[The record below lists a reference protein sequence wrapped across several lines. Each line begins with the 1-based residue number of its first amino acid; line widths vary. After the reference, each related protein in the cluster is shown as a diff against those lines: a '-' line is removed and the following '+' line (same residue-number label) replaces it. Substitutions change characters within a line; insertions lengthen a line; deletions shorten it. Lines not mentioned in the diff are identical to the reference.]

1 MCTQH
6 PVTRLWQA
14 RMTRFLVCGL
24 CVLAIWPCLIP
35 SVTAQ
40 SNTKRLVLKDG
51 SYQLAS
57 KWQLTGDRV
66 RFFSVER
73 NDWEEIPESL
83 VDWNATNQY
92 EKDRAAGRDTPEA
105 VALDKEMEAARA
117 EEEAKSPQ
125 VAPGLRLP
133 PEGGVYALDTYL
145 SQPELLPL
153 DQIGGEVN
161 RHTTHNVLHGVINP
175 IGGAKHTIE
184 LPGPSAKVQVH
195 AASPVLYINVDASA
209 ETTED
214 EKTKG
219 LELPWD
225 RFRIVRAE
233 IKGDKRIVGAIKT
246 AVYGK
251 SSQEQEVIP
260 ATAEQF
266 GEGWIKLTVKAPLQ
280 PGEYAIAELLGK
292 QGMNSY
298 VWDFGVHPEAPANLA
313 VIKPEQPQTKPP
325 ASESP
330 TLQKKFLPPK
340 IY

>member
-1 MCTQH
+1 MKRCFAH
-6 PVTRLWQA
+6 HVLSRLARACIIATCIAALCQVGAAQA
-14 RMTRFLVCGL
+14 T
-24 CVLAIWPCLIP
+24 
-35 SVTAQ
+35 
-40 SNTKRLVLKDG
+40 TKRLILKDG
-51 SYQLAS
+51 SYQLAT

-66 RFFSVER
+66 RFFSAER

-105 VALDKEMEAARA
+105 IALDKEMEAARQ
-117 EEEAKSPQ
+117 EEEAKSPA

-153 DQIGGEVN
+153 DQTGGEVN

-175 IGGAKHTIE
+175 LSGSKHTIE
-184 LPGPSAKVQVH
+184 LPGPSAKIQVH
-195 AASPVLYINVDASA
+195 AALPTIYINLDAAVEPGDSSNGA
-209 ETTED
+209 
-214 EKTKG
+214 
-219 LELPWD
+219 ELPWD
-225 RFRIVRAE
+225 RFRIVRAQV
-233 IKGDKRIVGAIKT
+233 KDDKRIVGAIKT
-246 AVYGK
+246 AVSGK

-266 GEGWIKLTVKAPLQ
+266 GEGWIKLTAKAPLQ

-298 VWDFGVHPEAPANLA
+298 VWDFGVHTDAPANLT
-313 VIKPEQPQTKPP
+313 VIKPEQPQIKRPE
-325 ASESP
+325 SESP
-330 TLQKKFLPPK
+330 ALEKRFLPTTVH
-340 IY
+340 

>member
-6 PVTRLWQA
+6 PLTKPWPA
-14 RMTRFLVCGL
+14 RVIRFLLCGL
-24 CVLAIWPCLIP
+24 CVLAISPCLIP
-35 SVTAQ
+35 SVAAEA
-40 SNTKRLVLKDG
+40 NTKRIILKDG

-57 KWQLTGDRV
+57 KWQLTGDRI

-73 NDWEEIPESL
+73 NEWEEIPESL

-92 EKDRAAGRDTPEA
+92 EKDRAAGKDTPEA

-153 DQIGGEVN
+153 DQTGGEVN
-161 RHTTHNVLHGVINP
+161 RHTTHNVLRTVINP
-175 IGGAKHTIE
+175 VSGAKHTIE
-184 LPGPSAKVQVH
+184 LPGPSAKIQVH
-195 AASPVLYINVDASA
+195 AVSPVLYINVDASA

-233 IKGDKRIVGAIKT
+233 VKGDKRIVGAIKT

-251 SSQEQEVIP
+251 SSQEQQVVA

-313 VIKPEQPQTKPP
+313 VIKPEASHQSQP
-325 ASESP
+325 ASSSEE
-330 TLQKKFLPPK
+330 LQKRP
-340 IY
+340 

>member
-1 MCTQH
+1 
-6 PVTRLWQA
+6 VIAALFA
-14 RMTRFLVCGL
+14 
-24 CVLAIWPCLIP
+24 WP
-35 SVTAQ
+35 STSSAQ
-40 SNTKRLVLKDG
+40 SNTKRLILKDG
-51 SYQLAS
+51 SYQLAT

-66 RFFSVER
+66 KFYSAER

-83 VDWNATNQY
+83 VDWDATNQY
-92 EKDRAAGRDTPEA
+92 ERDRAAGKDTPEA

-153 DQIGGEVN
+153 DQTGGEVN
-161 RHTTHNVLHGVINP
+161 RHTAHNVLRGVINP
-175 IGGAKHTIE
+175 VSGSKHTIE
-184 LPGPSAKVQVH
+184 LAGPSAKIQVH
-195 AASPVLYINVDASA
+195 AALPTIYINVDSSA

-214 EKTKG
+214 EHSKG

-225 RFRIVRAE
+225 RFRIVRAQV
-233 IKGDKRIVGAIKT
+233 KGDKRVVGAVKT
-246 AVYGK
+246 ALSGK

-266 GEGWIKLTVKAPLQ
+266 AEGWIKLTAKAPLQ
-280 PGEYAIAELLGK
+280 PGEYAVAELLGK

-298 VWDFGVHPEAPANLA
+298 VWDFGVHPDAPANLA
-313 VIKPEQPQTKPP
+313 VIKPEQPQAKPP
-325 ASESP
+325 GLESP
-330 TLQKKFLPPK
+330 TLQKKFLPTTVH
-340 IY
+340 

>member
-1 MCTQH
+1 M
-6 PVTRLWQA
+6 RNFIL
-14 RMTRFLVCGL
+14 RMFVPRVSSGAIALLCI
-24 CVLAIWPCLIP
+24 CVLCHIAI
-35 SVTAQ
+35 SQNQA
-40 SNTKRLVLKDG
+40 KRIILKDG

-73 NDWEEIPESL
+73 NDWEDIPESL

-105 VALDKEMEAARA
+105 VALDKEMEAARQ

-153 DQIGGEVN
+153 DQTGGEVN

-184 LPGPSAKVQVH
+184 LPGPSAKIQVH
-195 AASPVLYINVDASA
+195 AASPVLYVNVDASA

-225 RFRIVRAE
+225 RFRIVRTE
-233 IKGDKRIVGAIKT
+233 VKGDKRIVGSIKT

-266 GEGWIKLTVKAPLQ
+266 GEGWIKLTVKAPLP

-313 VIKPEQPQTKPP
+313 VIKPEQPQGKRPI
-325 ASESP
+325 SESP
-330 TLQKKFLPPK
+330 AVEKRFLPA
-340 IY
+340 IVH

>member
-40 SNTKRLVLKDG
+40 SNTKRLVIKDG
-51 SYQLAS
+51 SYQRAS

-66 RFFSVER
+66 RFFSIER
-73 NDWEEIPESL
+73 NEWEEIPESL

-153 DQIGGEVN
+153 DQTGGEVN
-161 RHTTHNVLHGVINP
+161 RHTAHNVLCGVINP
-175 IGGAKHTIE
+175 VSGSKHTIE
-184 LPGPSAKVQVH
+184 LSAPSAKIQVH
-195 AASPVLYINVDASA
+195 TALPTIYINVDSSA

-214 EKTKG
+214 EHSKG

-225 RFRIVRAE
+225 RFRIVRAQV
-233 IKGDKRIVGAIKT
+233 KGDKRIIGAVKT
-246 AVYGK
+246 GLSGK
-251 SSQEQEVIP
+251 GSQEQEVIA

-266 GEGWIKLTVKAPLQ
+266 AQGWIKLTAKSPLQ
-280 PGEYAIAELLGK
+280 PGEYAVAELLGK
-292 QGMNSY
+292 
-298 VWDFGVHPEAPANLA
+298 
-313 VIKPEQPQTKPP
+313 
-325 ASESP
+325 
-330 TLQKKFLPPK
+330 
-340 IY
+340 

>member
-1 MCTQH
+1 MCGQS
-6 PVTRLWQA
+6 PSELWQA
-14 RMTRFLVCGL
+14 RVNRPVLCGL
-24 CVLAIWPCLIP
+24 CVLAAWLGLSL
-35 SVTAQ
+35 SVAAQ
-40 SNTKRLVLKDG
+40 ANTKRLILRDG
-51 SYQLAS
+51 SYQLAN

-105 VALDKEMEAARA
+105 VALDKEMEAARQ

-145 SQPELLPL
+145 SQLELLPL
-153 DQIGGEVN
+153 DQTGGEIN
-161 RHTTHNVLHGVINP
+161 RHTTHNVLRTVINP
-175 IGGAKHTIE
+175 VSGAKHTIE
-184 LPGPSAKVQVH
+184 LPGPSSKIQVH

-233 IKGDKRIVGAIKT
+233 VKGDKRIVRAIKT

-251 SSQEQEVIP
+251 SSQEQEVVP
-260 ATAEQF
+260 AAAEQF

-313 VIKPEQPQTKPP
+313 VIKPEQPQGKPP

-330 TLQKKFLPPK
+330 AVEKQFLPA
-340 IY
+340 IVH

>member
-1 MCTQH
+1 MAGRAIFW
-6 PVTRLWQA
+6 VLL
-14 RMTRFLVCGL
+14 FL
-24 CVLAIWPCLIP
+24 CVQNAFPTQIA
-35 SVTAQ
+35 AQ
-40 SNTKRLVLKDG
+40 SNTKRLILKDG
-51 SYQLAS
+51 SYQLAN

-92 EKDRAAGRDTPEA
+92 EKDRAAGKDTPEA
-105 VALDKEMEAARA
+105 VALDKEMEAARQ
-117 EEEAKSPQ
+117 EQEAKSPQ

-153 DQIGGEVN
+153 DQTGGEIN
-161 RHTTHNVLHGVINP
+161 RHTTHNVLRTVINP
-175 IGGAKHTIE
+175 VSGAKHTIE

-195 AASPVLYINVDASA
+195 AVSPVLYINVDASA

-214 EKTKG
+214 EKSKG

-225 RFRIVRAE
+225 RFRIVRTE
-233 IKGDKRIVGAIKT
+233 VKGDKRVVGAIKT

-266 GEGWIKLTVKAPLQ
+266 AEGWIKLTVKSPLQ

-313 VIKPEQPQTKPP
+313 VIKPEHPQGKPP
-325 ASESP
+325 SSEPSAVE
-330 TLQKKFLPPK
+330 KRFLPA
-340 IY
+340 IVH

>member
-1 MCTQH
+1 M
-6 PVTRLWQA
+6 PSRGSGS
-14 RMTRFLVCGL
+14 RFSLLVVCSL
-24 CVLAIWPCLIP
+24 AAACFLTPSTCV
-35 SVTAQ
+35 AQ
-40 SNTKRLVLKDG
+40 NATKRLILKDG
-51 SYQLAS
+51 SYQLAT

-92 EKDRAAGRDTPEA
+92 EKDRAAGKDTPEA
-105 VALDKEMEAARA
+105 VALDREMEAARQ

-125 VAPGLRLP
+125 VVPGLRLP

-153 DQIGGEVN
+153 DQTGGEIN
-161 RHTTHNVLHGVINP
+161 RHTTHNVLRTVINP
-175 IGGAKHTIE
+175 VSGAKHTIE
-184 LPGPSAKVQVH
+184 LPGPSAKIQVH
-195 AASPVLYINVDASA
+195 AVSPVLYINVDASA

-233 IKGDKRIVGAIKT
+233 VKGDKRIVGAIKT

-260 ATAEQF
+260 GTAERF
-266 GEGWIKLTVKAPLQ
+266 GEGWIKLTVKSPLQ

-313 VIKPEQPQTKPP
+313 VIKPD
-325 ASESP
+325 ES
-330 TLQKKFLPPK
+330 QIKKNAEEPVKLPK
-340 IY
+340 R

>member
-1 MCTQH
+1 MQGMNHRSSILFSFVAC
-6 PVTRLWQA
+6 LFGLLL
-14 RMTRFLVCGL
+14 MTSVCL
-24 CVLAIWPCLIP
+24 
-35 SVTAQ
+35 AQ
-40 SNTKRLVLKDG
+40 SQTKRLILKDG
-51 SYQLAS
+51 SYQLAT
-57 KWQLTGDRV
+57 KWQLAGDRV

-153 DQIGGEVN
+153 DQTGGEVN

-175 IGGAKHTIE
+175 LGGSKHTIE
-184 LPGPSAKVQVH
+184 LPGPSSKVQVH
-195 AASPVLYINVDASA
+195 AASPVLYVNVDASA

-225 RFRIVRAE
+225 RFRIVRTE
-233 IKGDKRIVGAIKT
+233 VKGDKRIVGAIKT

-313 VIKPEQPQTKPP
+313 VIKPEHPQAKPP
-325 ASESP
+325 GSESP
-330 TLQKKFLPPK
+330 TLQKKFLP
-340 IY
+340 ITVH